1 MRRTI
6 SVFTTVSAA
15 TILAVLTAF
24 LPNLPALTGPLV
36 VSALVIVF
44 ALTWPVL
51 CTAGTRWGVSAILG
65 ATGLAAV
72 WSVSLLPAHA
82 DFSSA
87 PTELWLA
94 PIGGAGALGILA
106 MFVVQ
111 TFTLPGGVH
120 RIMTTAMLSMGAV
133 VVATAGGWAL
143 LLRNKYEVADGVL
156 GVERITG
163 LTWLMLTILA
173 AVAAASLAT
182 LLKTR
187 LRVRMVAIVVI
198 ATLVAVALQFLRPGP
213 LSVPAVL
220 AGIIAALTVALTE
233 SFADTRELPAAAR
246 QHPAS
251 AVAVGTGTTIV
262 SGMIGYFV
270 IHVLPW

>member
-1 MRRTI
+1 M
-6 SVFTTVSAA
+6 
-15 TILAVLTAF
+15 TAF
-24 LPNLPALTGPLV
+24 LPSLPALTGPLV
-36 VSALVIVF
+36 LSGLVAVF
-44 ALTWPVL
+44 ALTWPIL
-51 CTAGTRWGVSAILG
+51 CTSRPRWSVSAILG
-65 ATGLAAV
+65 VTGLAAV
-72 WSVSLLPAHA
+72 WSVSLLPRYA

-94 PIGGAGALGILA
+94 PIGGAAALGILA
-106 MFVVQ
+106 MFITQ

-120 RIMTTAMLSMGAV
+120 RIMTTAMFSVGAV
-133 VVATAGGWAL
+133 LIATAGGWAL
-143 LLRNKYEVADGVL
+143 LLRNKYEVAQGVL
-156 GVERITG
+156 GVERISG
-163 LTWLMLTILA
+163 MTWLMLTILA

-187 LRVRMVAIVVI
+187 LRMRMVAIVAV
-198 ATLVAVALQFLRPGP
+198 ATLVAVALQVLRPGP

-220 AGIIAALTVALTE
+220 AGIIAALTIALTE
-233 SFADTRELPAAAR
+233 SFADSRELSETAR

-251 AVAVGTGTTIV
+251 AVAVGAGTTTV

>member
-6 SVFTTVSAA
+6 SAFTTVSAA
-15 TILAVLTAF
+15 TLLAVVTTF
-24 LPNLPALTGPLV
+24 LPSLGALTGPIVVSVLV
-36 VSALVIVF
+36 VVF

-51 CTAGTRWGVSAILG
+51 CTSAPRWGVSMILG
-65 ATGLAAV
+65 VTGLAAV
-72 WSVSLLPAHA
+72 WTVSLLPAHA
-82 DFSSA
+82 VFSSA

-94 PIGGAGALGILA
+94 PVGGAAALGILA
-106 MFVVQ
+106 MFIMQ
-111 TFTLPGGVH
+111 TFTLPGGVN
-120 RIMTTAMLSMGAV
+120 RFMTTAMFSVGAV
-133 VVATAGGWAL
+133 TVATAAGWAL
-143 LLRNKYEVADGVL
+143 LLRNKYDVADGVL
-156 GVERITG
+156 GAERITG

-182 LLKTR
+182 LFKTR
-187 LRVRMVAIVVI
+187 LRMRMVAIVVV
-198 ATLVAVALQFLRPGP
+198 ATLVTVALQFLRPGP

-220 AGIIAALTVALTE
+220 AGIIAALTIALTE
-233 SFADTRELPAAAR
+233 SFADTHELPATAR

-270 IHVLPW
+270 LHVLPW